1 MSARSVKA
9 LLLAAA
15 VLVAAAADAATL
27 DVSVT
32 SAPQG
37 ATVTATWS
45 GITSPTST
53 DWIALALPGAA
64 NTSYI
69 SYRYTAGTASGN
81 VPFTILSTVAP
92 GTYQLRL
99 FANNGYTL
107 LATSSNFTVSAPNI
121 TLSATPSIVA
131 LGGIET
137 AAWSGIPA
145 PTSSDWVGLYAPGAA
160 NTAYISWRYTTGA
173 ASGSVPFTIPT
184 TVTPGTYQLRLFAAG
199 GYTLLATSGNFTVG
213 LSLGGAVSANGL
225 PLTNVAF
232 TATNGAACG
241 PSNASGQYTC
251 SVPPGWS
258 GSITPQLS
266 GYVFTPSSRSYSNVS
281 VAQTAQNYTAIHNF
295 QVIGTVLFNGAPLAN
310 VVFSAT
316 NGVNCTSSN
325 ASGQY
330 NCIAPQ
336 GWSGTVTASLSGY
349 LFTPATRHYSNVAAN
364 QSAQDY
370 PAAPNGTYLVSG
382 TVSVNSLPLANV
394 AFTAT
399 NGGVCG
405 PSNALGQYSCAVAP
419 GWSGTVTPSAS
430 GYSFSPASRSLTS
443 VGTDQSAQ
451 DFAATLTSASAPMF
465 FVHVDHL
472 STPRMIADATGAALW
487 RHDNTEPFGSSVP
500 DENPSGQGT
509 FEFPL
514 RFPGQYADRETSLT
528 YNMERDYAADR
539 GSYVEADPI
548 GVAIYKNTALKILGA
563 RGISQPE
570 LAVTLYSGQPR
581 YNQLYSYVG
590 NSPTS
595 FVDPR
600 GLDYIHMYPMMNNP
614 PKPDC
619 DCPARMPDFVN
630 FQIDYYVGSMWGT
643 FSRSGNSFL
652 GGGVARTYP
661 SPA

>member
-69 SYRYTAGTASGN
+69 SYRYTTGTASGN
-81 VPFTILSTVAP
+81 VPFTIPSNLAP

-121 TLSATPSIVA
+121 TLSATPSITV

-145 PTSSDWVGLYAPGAA
+145 PTSSDWVGLYTPGAV
-160 NTAYISWRYTTGA
+160 NTSYISWRYTTGTA
-173 ASGSVPFTIPT
+173 NGSVPFTVPT

-199 GYTLLATSGNFTVG
+199 GYTLLATSANFAVG
-213 LSLGGAVSANGL
+213 LSLGGAVSANGV
-225 PLTNVAF
+225 PLANAAF

-241 PSNASGQYTC
+241 SSSASGQYTC
-251 SVPPGWS
+251 SVPSGWS

-266 GYVFTPSSRSYSNVS
+266 GYVFTPSSRSYTNVT
-281 VAQTAQNYTAIHNF
+281 VAQTAQNYTATHNF
-295 QVIGTVLFNGAPLAN
+295 QLIGTVSFNGAPLAN

-316 NGVNCTSSN
+316 NGVNCTLSN

-330 NCIAPQ
+330 SCSAPQ

-349 LFTPATRHYSNVAAN
+349 LFTPATRHYSSVTAN

-370 PAAPNGTYLVSG
+370 AAAPNSTYLVSG
-382 TVSVNSLPLANV
+382 TVSTNGLPLANV
-394 AFTAT
+394 TLAAA
-399 NGGVCG
+399 NGGVCS

-430 GYSFSPASRSLTS
+430 GYSFTPASRSLTS
-443 VGTDQSAQ
+443 VGADQSAQ
-451 DFAATLTSASAPMF
+451 DFAATLQSASAPMF
-465 FVHVDHL
+465 YIQVEHL
-472 STPRMIADATGAALW
+472 NTPRLVADGAGTTVW
-487 RHDNTEPFGSSVP
+487 KWDQQEPYGSNP
-500 DENPSGQGT
+500 ANENPSALGN
-509 FEFPL
+509 FDLPL
-514 RFPGQYADRETSLT
+514 RFPGQYFDKETGLA
-528 YNMERDYAADR
+528 YNVWRDYDMMIGRYLQSDLIGLYGGLNTYA
-539 GSYVEADPI
+539 YVKDDPI
-548 GVAIYKNTALKILGA
+548 AKNDPLGLAAEGGVPLPSESRYRICPDSWFSKKVCRLCIDIACK
-563 RGISQPE
+563 
-570 LAVTLYSGQPR
+570 YSGTVCCTVEQNACFGDAGGDPDKQNECR
-581 YNQLYSYVG
+581 NRFLDCLSKYSK
-590 NSPTS
+590 PKE
-595 FVDPR
+595 PK
-600 GLDYIHMYPMMNNP
+600 P
-614 PKPDC
+614 PKDP
-619 DCPARMPDFVN
+619 V
-630 FQIDYYVGSMWGT
+630 
-643 FSRSGNSFL
+643 
-652 GGGVARTYP
+652 
-661 SPA
+661 